1 MEGFDPVGHPTEPPV
16 SYPSNRQLSGWIFP
30 PPGET
35 RSRGALLIFDSA
47 DDALA
52 ANERAGDWVR
62 HNVLEFTKGMPE
74 VMVGN
79 TLIADAAVA
88 PASPPAGQAPALAVK
103 FDEGPT
109 GHTAGHALRYSRCAP
124 LSMW

>member
-1 MEGFDPVGHPTEPPV
+1 LVIQRNR
-16 SYPSNRQLSGWIFP
+16 PSATRAIDNSLGWIFP

-74 VMVGN
+74 VMAGN
-79 TLIADAAVA
+79 VLVA
-88 PASPPAGQAPALAVK
+88 EAK
-103 FDEGPT
+103 
-109 GHTAGHALRYSRCAP
+109 
-124 LSMW
+124 